1 MADKMNSKE
10 QAAFKA
16 SVEAS
21 QDSVDDL
28 GRGLQ
33 QSAKNILDAASA
45 AKQYASEL
53 DYIRKL
59 QEKAQKAGK
68 QGLSD
73 ELAGQIQIIKALQQ
87 KDKKMQAIKKA
98 YGSVN
103 DEAQDLIK
111 SVETFVKKLPGGDFI
126 VKMFG
131 IDKLG
136 SKFKDVINKQ
146 AKKLYESLGG
156 SSKMMGGLGKLAKGF
171 GGFLAAGIGA
181 ALVAFLAF
189 EQSVKK
195 VAQDMGV
202 SHTQA
207 KLLTNQIK
215 QAVNAEGMIL
225 ATTQDA
231 LDVATVLSNEFGTM
245 AGISPQLAADVAE
258 MGKAFGYSAK
268 TAGQVQVAFESMG
281 MESGMAVEMQR
292 ELAAEATKAG
302 VNVGAVM
309 DDIAQNSKK
318 VAKFFGGNVKALKD
332 AAIQAAKLGV
342 NLDTMA
348 GVADHLLDFEK
359 SIAAQFELQAL
370 TGKNINLDLARQL
383 ALEGDIA
390 GATKAVLDQV
400 GDIHDFNNMDY
411 LARKKLAEAS
421 GMSVEELQKSLTI
434 QSKLGDLTE
443 DQAAA
448 MNNLGLSAAQIAEMS
463 PKQLQDALAQQ
474 AAADKMTKQVDKL
487 KNVLMKALLPIAN
500 ELLFVF
506 EAMGPVLSLV
516 GSALGLAFK
525 PIGMVAKAVGSVL
538 KYFQD
543 HIPVLATLLGTFTAI
558 ELIQRRK
565 LIMAK
570 GEAALALATNTYLS
584 VKAGLLTAAS
594 AIQKK
599 GLMVA
604 IGQAAMT
611 AFSSLSA
618 IPFVG
623 AALGAVAAAG
633 AVALG
638 MAYMSDGVIKGDDTV
653 SRPKSGGK
661 GGYGSRVLFG
671 PEGAISFNNKD
682 TIVAGTN
689 LNYKMNDGVI
699 APQGALKV
707 NDYASDMPDPPE
719 TKIIEFAPLVAGIAM
734 GLGAMLM
741 QTLPLALIAGFGAVM
756 PILTMA
762 MTAGVMSGMVAG
774 AMATAF
780 IPKPVLLVNPFIMTF
795 ETNPIMLM
803 GNILGGLFG
812 GGGGGQDADPS
823 AAVVKKLDDVIF
835 AIENMEINMDGQ
847 KVGGISR
854 LIDSFRRR

>member
-1 MADKMNSKE
+1 MVKKMSAKD
-10 QAAFKA
+10 QKAFKA
-16 SVEAS
+16 EVEAS
-21 QDSVDDL
+21 LSSVEDLGKGLQDSAKDIL
-28 GRGLQ
+28 G
-33 QSAKNILDAASA
+33 ATSA

-53 DYIRKL
+53 DSIRKL
-59 QEKAQKAGK
+59 QYQAQKAG
-68 QGLSD
+68 QQALSD
-73 ELAGQIQIIKALQQ
+73 ELAGQTAIIKTLQQ

-98 YGSVN
+98 YQGVN
-103 DEAQDLIK
+103 DEADDLVK
-111 SVETFVKKLPGGDFI
+111 TVETFVKKLPGGDYI

-136 SKFKDVINKQ
+136 AKFKNVLNKQ
-146 AKKLYESLGG
+146 AKKLYESLEGTG
-156 SSKMMGGLGKLAKGF
+156 KVMGGLGKLAKGF
-171 GGFLAAGIGA
+171 GGFLAAGIA
-181 ALVAFLAF
+181 ASVVAFLAF
-189 EQSVKK
+189 EESVKK
-195 VAQDMGV
+195 VAEDLGV

-207 KLLTNQIK
+207 KLLTTQIK
-215 QAVNAEGMIL
+215 EAVNAEGMML

-231 LDVATVLSNEFGTM
+231 LDVVSVMANEFGTM

-302 VNVGAVM
+302 LNVGAVM

-390 GATKAVLDQV
+390 GATKAVLSQV

-411 LARKKLAEAS
+411 LARKKLAEAT

-448 MNNLGLSAAQIAEMS
+448 MNNLGLSAAQIADMS
-463 PKQLQDALAQQ
+463 DVELQNALAQQ
-474 AAADKMTKQVDKL
+474 ASADKMAKQVDKL
-487 KNVLMKALLPIAN
+487 KNVLMKALLPVAN
-500 ELLFVF
+500 QLMFVF
-506 EAMGPVLSLV
+506 EALGPALSAA
-516 GSALGLAFK
+516 GTILGIAFK
-525 PIGMVAKAVGSVL
+525 PIAAIAKTFGSIVEYISNSKTALFAVAGVMGAIIGYQTTSL
-538 KYFQD
+538 
-543 HIPVLATLLGTFTAI
+543 AI
-558 ELIQRRK
+558 E
-565 LIMAK
+565 K
-570 GEAALALATNTYLS
+570 GKAAVMLLQNTYMAA
-584 VKAGLLTAAS
+584 KAGLEAA
-594 AIQKK
+594 AKMAAA
-599 GLMVA
+599 GTLMTY

-638 MAYMSDGVIKGDDTV
+638 MAYMNDGVIYGDDTV
-653 SRPKSGGK
+653 SKPRGGGK
-661 GGYGSRVLFG
+661 GGYGSRTLFG

-719 TKIIEFAPLVAGIAM
+719 ARIVGIDGAPIVKLVAGFAAAIN
-734 GLGAMLM
+734 
-741 QTLPLALIAGFGAVM
+741 
-756 PILTMA
+756 
-762 MTAGVMSGMVAG
+762 
-774 AMATAF
+774 ATAM
-780 IPKPVLLVNPFIMTF
+780 IPKPVLLMNPFIATF
-795 ETNPIMLM
+795 ETNPVMLM
-803 GNILGGLFG
+803 GSVLSGIFG
-812 GGGGGQDADPS
+812 GSSESDGGSDVGQIT
-823 AAVVKKLDDVIF
+823 KKLDDVIF

-847 KVGGISR
+847 KVGGITR